1 MADHTLENIDNLLK
15 EIKDNG
21 GVSQR
26 LVHSVES
33 LLGSNIITKDIDI
46 KNFTQHTSKINEK
59 VVIGALEDYK
69 SSFIKNDVV
78 SFYSS
83 ENSNNFAKKLAQLI
97 NRFKTD
103 MIVDGWSDSIDLT
116 LEECK
121 KLIVGYD
128 EYFSIDN
135 IGVDDYFNFDNIIAK
150 KTKDVSYVRYV
161 RAFLQG
167 LDDRKIGDIYLERVM
182 DVLRSR
188 KIDFDPKLVKERVDA
203 KFALMRAEST
213 KINRDDIYGV
223 INSDYCNEEM
233 GDLLSIRGK
242 DETTVEDILSRIG
255 DGGKSEIVKVLD
267 KIYDQCFNADSKHS
281 VDIMIE
287 NYGCKIKSNILR
299 EFSPDEPLSLY
310 LRLFLNLLII
320 PNKMDGVRH
329 EVL

>member
-1 MADHTLENIDNLLK
+1 MADHTLDNIDNLLK

-33 LLGSNIITKDIDI
+33 LLGSNIITKDMDI
-46 KNFTQHTSKINEK
+46 KNFTQHTSRINEK

-78 SFYSS
+78 SFYSA

-97 NRFKTD
+97 SRFKDD
-103 MIVDGWSDSIDLT
+103 MIVDGWGDSIDLT
-116 LEECK
+116 FEECK

-128 EYFSIDN
+128 EYFSIN
-135 IGVDDYFNFDNIIAK
+135 NVGVDDYFHSDNIIAK
-150 KTKDVSYVRYV
+150 KTRDVSYVKYIQ
-161 RAFLQG
+161 AFLQA
-167 LDDRKIGDIYLERVM
+167 LNDRKIGDIYTERVM
-182 DVLRSR
+182 DILRSR
-188 KIDFDPKLVKERVDA
+188 RIDFDQKSVKERIEF
-203 KFALMRAEST
+203 KFSLMCAEST

-242 DETTVEDILSRIG
+242 DETSVEDILSRIG
-255 DGGKSEIVKVLD
+255 EGGKSEILKVLD
-267 KIYDQCFNADSKHS
+267 NVYGQCFNADSKHS

-299 EFSPDEPLSLY
+299 EISPDEPSSLY

-320 PNKMDGVRH
+320 PNNIDGVKH
-329 EVL
+329 EML

>member
-1 MADHTLENIDNLLK
+1 MVDHTLENIDNLLK
-15 EIKDNG
+15 EIKNGG

-26 LVHSVES
+26 LVSSVES
-33 LLGSNIITKDIDI
+33 LLGSNIITKDMDI
-46 KNFTQHTSKINEK
+46 KNFTQHTSRINEG
-59 VVIGALEDYK
+59 VVINALEDYK

-97 NRFKTD
+97 SRFKTD

-121 KLIVGYD
+121 QLIIGYD

-150 KTKDVSYVRYV
+150 KTKDVSYVKYI
-161 RAFLQG
+161 RAFLQA
-167 LDDRKIGDIYLERVM
+167 LEDRQIDEIYLDRVM
-182 DVLRSR
+182 NILRDR
-188 KIDFDPKLVKERVDA
+188 KIDFDPKSVKERIDV
-203 KFALMRAEST
+203 KFSLMRAQAT
-213 KINRDDIYGV
+213 RINRDDIYGV
-223 INSDYCNEEM
+223 IDSDYCNEEM

-242 DETTVEDILSRIG
+242 DVTSVEDILSRIG
-255 DGGKSEIVKVLD
+255 NCGKSEIIKVLD

-287 NYGCKIKSNILR
+287 NYGCKIRSNILR

-320 PNKMDGVRH
+320 PNEMDGVKY